1 MRQYNGRQPETWTI
15 EAGTELHRIS
25 GSGSSYDP
33 NSFNMTVKA
42 LGDPD
47 QGRFEPIDNSHG
59 GYLYVAETIEGAV
72 AEGILRNQKIP
83 KSGLI
88 RAKRVAGRT
97 HTVMVLKHDIEV
109 AVLMDGELLSLNLD
123 GDLLNCG
130 STGYDDCRSTC
141 HEILSVADHV
151 DGVVYRCRHNG
162 NEKAFMLLDRGSLS
176 PASLDIVSSVDIMS
190 DPDTLSQISKVLLDT
205 FRLQFVAG
213 PASARVRRTH

>member
-1 MRQYNGRQPETWTI
+1 MRQYNGRHPETWTI
-15 EAGTELHRIS
+15 AVGTELHRIS
-25 GSGSSYDP
+25 SSGSSYDP
-33 NSFNMTVKA
+33 NSFNRAGIKA
-42 LGDPD
+42 LGDPE
-47 QGRFEPIDNSHG
+47 QGRFEPIDDSHG

-72 AEGILRNQKIP
+72 AEGILRNQPIP

-88 RAKRVAGRT
+88 RARRIAGKT

-109 AVLMDGELLSLNLD
+109 AVLMDGALLSLNLD
-123 GDLLNCG
+123 GDLLSCG
-130 STGYDDCRSTC
+130 SGGYDDCRSIC

-190 DPDTLSQISKVLLDT
+190 DPDTLSRISKVLLDT
-205 FRLQFVAG
+205 FRLTVARPK
-213 PASARVRRTH
+213 PARMRRTR

>member
-1 MRQYNGRQPETWTI
+1 MRQYNGRHPATWTI
-15 EAGTELHRIS
+15 GAGTELHRIS
-25 GSGSSYDP
+25 GSGSSYAP
-33 NSFNMTVKA
+33 NSFNRTVKA
-42 LGDPD
+42 LGDPY
-47 QGRFEPIDNSHG
+47 QGRFEPIDDSHG

-72 AEGILRNQKIP
+72 AEGILRNQEIP

-109 AVLMDGELLSLNLD
+109 AVLMDGELPSLNLD
-123 GDLLNCG
+123 GDLLSCEG
-130 STGYDDCRSTC
+130 TGYDDCRSTC
-141 HEILSVADHV
+141 HKILSVADHV

-190 DPDTLSQISKVLLDT
+190 DPNTLSQVSKVLLDT

-213 PASARVRRTH
+213 PTPARVRRTP